1 MPLRAL
7 SLTVALLAVLLLLA
21 SGPGVRLGLWPY
33 QTGFLLMR
41 VAVFVGGAAALL
53 GVAGLF
59 IPQARSALVVAGLLL
74 GLAAAAFPLYQLQR
88 ARSFPPINDIST
100 AGDTAP
106 ATLAQQQ
113 LAYPDLQPLA
123 LPLPPPQTF
132 AKALAAARASG
143 WQIVSADPGSGRI
156 QAVATTFWFG
166 FKDDVTVRVAP
177 QGAGSRIDVRSRSR
191 AGRGDAGANA
201 ARIRSYLKKLRA

>member
-1 MPLRAL
+1 
-7 SLTVALLAVLLLLA
+7 V
-21 SGPGVRLGLWPY
+21 
-33 QTGFLLMR
+33 
-41 VAVFVGGAAALL
+41 
-53 GVAGLF
+53 
-59 IPQARSALVVAGLLL
+59 
-74 GLAAAAFPLYQLQR
+74 R
-88 ARSFPPINDIST
+88 ARSFPPITAVST

-106 ATLAQQQ
+106 AAAAQQQ
-113 LAYPDLQPLA
+113 RAYPDLEPLV
-123 LPLPPPQTF
+123 LPLPPPQAF

-191 AGRGDAGANA
+191 VGRGDAGANA